1 MVEVVVVE
9 MEVVGVVEV
18 VGAISV
24 LCLIKRSTVT
34 ESSYIEQWEPH
45 NADSPV

>member
-1 MVEVVVVE
+1 
-9 MEVVGVVEV
+9 MEVVVEV
-18 VGAISV
+18 VGGAISV

-34 ESSYIEQWEPH
+34 ESSYIEQWDPH